1 MFACYYL
8 LYCCIWLLADL
19 CGFGLLFG
27 ALNVVVVGCCFDLRL
42 LRFGYSCLFVVGLGW
57 CAVGVCLVVCVGGF
71 VVYGGVWLVELVA
84 VVIDCGGLRLRIL

>member
-1 MFACYYL
+1 MFYGGCSWDVWFCCLHVVFACYYL

-42 LRFGYSCLFVVGLGW
+42 LRFVYSCLFVAGLGW
-57 CAVGVCLVVCVGGF
+57 CAVGVCL
-71 VVYGGVWLVELVA
+71 
-84 VVIDCGGLRLRIL
+84 GGLRGWFCCLRWGLAC